1 LEPQWS
7 LLVLIKVGVPFGLL
21 LDSYES
27 ALHQNGENNGRN
39 GFSIDRL
46 KQSTCIVDL
55 LECWISSANS
65 PPYGDRDDAKGDLI
79 RSLAS
84 GRLIQTMCDLK
95 AWLQLSRE
103 ASAQALLERVGR
115 VDDQLDFFRTG
126 TRKTF
131 L

>member
-1 LEPQWS
+1 
-7 LLVLIKVGVPFGLL
+7 VLIKVGVPFGLL

-103 ASAQALLERVGR
+103 PSAQALLERVGR